1 VQVFLIN
8 YTREPLSVIYTAA
21 RTCYS
26 AAQPNEIQA
35 KEVSPEK
42 MRLLIK
48 KVVASGHHSVLEHVS
63 FTFAI
68 SGISRACSHQLVRH
82 RIASYSQQSQRYVE
96 PGDDVI
102 IPPAIQK
109 NELLC
114 KEFKTL
120 VKETKELYK
129 KFVEEGIS
137 KEDARFILPNA
148 VATNIVMTM
157 NLRELMH
164 ASALRLCTK
173 AQWEIRELF
182 TKIKERVSEVDS
194 FLANF
199 LNPKCISLG
208 YCPEEES
215 CGLTPKRD

>member
-1 VQVFLIN
+1 MQVSLIN
-8 YTREPLSVIYTAA
+8 YTKEPLLVIYTAA

-26 AAQPNEIQA
+26 AVRPDEIQA
-35 KEVSPEK
+35 KEFSLKK
-42 MRLLIK
+42 MRSLIK
-48 KVVASGHHSVLEHVS
+48 KVVTSGHHSVLEHAS

-82 RIASYSQQSQRYVE
+82 RMASYSQQSQRYVE
-96 PGDDVI
+96 PGDDLV
-102 IPPAIQK
+102 IPPSIQG

-114 KEFKTL
+114 KEFKSL
-120 VKETKELYK
+120 VKEIKNLYGRLLKED
-129 KFVEEGIS
+129 IP

-182 TKIKERVSEVDS
+182 TKIKERVGQVDN

-215 CGLTPKRD
+215 CGLTPKKG